1 MSVYIYIYEYGHK
14 YKIGGRG
21 CAFHFAEVSNFMEIQ
36 SVYCPYL
43 QNGLEILSQIL
54 KL

>member
-1 MSVYIYIYEYGHK
+1 MYK
-14 YKIGGRG
+14 YKVGGRE

-36 SVYCPYL
+36 SVYCLYL
-43 QNGLEILSQIL
+43 QNDLEILSQIL